1 MSRQQGGRHTPNPS
15 GAKGVWALTEAGAA
29 AHRHSCCPQGHS
41 RRMPTPD
48 PRRSWPS
55 SPRSTA
61 PLQAL
66 GEGEGLRTREKNRQ
80 KPARPGDAIS
90 LLAGAAGVLPAMHLL
105 PPRRHRPLPIG
116 LTWRPPPRCG
126 GRSKNREHRD
136 PLWHRPQQ
144 GARTLCSQ
152 PCSSKEKADGDRCG
166 GAPPPLARE
175 RQVSTG
181 EETWGRR
188 AAPTLRCGGRRPPP
202 HPTPRSPLTR
212 PAAGASAGKLG
223 TPAPAPPQGSGTLLC
238 SVPRG
243 GGRRKKRHRGEV
255 SRRSQRRR
263 DRSCPPSGLGAG
275 APGHRG
281 TLRPRPPGAGRR
293 ERRARA
299 GARKAAQGSAVV
311 PQPTEATYV
320 CCCGKL

>member
-1 MSRQQGGRHTPNPS
+1 MLFPCWRGQQGSSLPCTFCLRAGIVPS
-15 GAKGVWALTEAGAA
+15 QLGSLGA
-29 AHRHSCCPQGHS
+29 
-41 RRMPTPD
+41 
-48 PRRSWPS
+48 PR
-55 SPRSTA
+55 
-61 PLQAL
+61 
-66 GEGEGLRTREKNRQ
+66 
-80 KPARPGDAIS
+80 
-90 LLAGAAGVLPAMHLL
+90 
-105 PPRRHRPLPIG
+105 
-116 LTWRPPPRCG
+116 PRCG

-281 TLRPRPPGAGRR
+281 TLRPRPPRRGAQGATRASRGAEGGAGLGRGPAADRGHLRVLLR
-293 ERRARA
+293 E
-299 GARKAAQGSAVV
+299 AV
-311 PQPTEATYV
+311 
-320 CCCGKL
+320 G